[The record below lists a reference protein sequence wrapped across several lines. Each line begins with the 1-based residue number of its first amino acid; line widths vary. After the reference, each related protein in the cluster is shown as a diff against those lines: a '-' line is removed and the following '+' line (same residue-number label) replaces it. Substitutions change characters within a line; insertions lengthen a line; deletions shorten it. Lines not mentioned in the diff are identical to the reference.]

1 MLTRTGRA
9 STGSL
14 PRAVPEPPSPRS
26 LPGRRP
32 YRHGP
37 ASQDEFRSR
46 ELRQHCMA
54 LRSARPL
61 AKARSLPGSPSLPA
75 RALCRFY
82 MLTRT
87 GRASTGSLPRAV
99 PEPPPPRLAA
109 VIQEGVADLRV
120 HPLDIPRPAVRGHS
134 LQHPRIT
141 LPRQH
146 MPHSWQPPARS
157 PPSPRRSFWLEA
169 LTWPPPHRRA
179 SPRCGHPRRRCDP
192 GSTPSMYLAPA
203 VRGHIIQHP
212 PTHNAAVPAIAHT
225 AGSSPLLVTSPLP
238 GRAHVP
244 DTRQRDDARR

>member
-1 MLTRTGRA
+1 MQSARSPSLLARA
-9 STGSL
+9 CGLKMAVAVKSSGSFL
-14 PRAVPEPPSPRS
+14 ALRSARLLATSRS

-46 ELRQHCMA
+46 ELRQPCMA

-120 HPLDIPRPAVRGHS
+120 HPLDIPRPAVSGHS

-146 MPHSWQPPARS
+146 MPTQLAAPRPQPSLPQAIILVGGADLATT
-157 PPSPRRSFWLEA
+157 PSASLASLWSSKEA
-169 LTWPPPHRRA
+169 LRPRVHPLDVPRPRGTRAHHTA
-179 SPRCGHPRRRCDP
+179 SP
-192 GSTPSMYLAPA
+192 
-203 VRGHIIQHP
+203 
-212 PTHNAAVPAIAHT
+212 HT
-225 AGSSPLLVTSPLP
+225 
-238 GRAHVP
+238 
-244 DTRQRDDARR
+244 